1 MIKNI
6 CIIEDSEDFEIIFKR
21 VDLEDC
27 LFIPLDLK
35 TFLICKKNKV
45 NIFNFKENLTNEF
58 HEIALEET
66 KKFIENLKFKKK
78 ISYSLRSEI
87 VGYLRFRLHSIIF
100 IIEIIEQILDKYKID
115 KIIVSGITKQNHKL
129 HNAKICSE
137 IVNELYPDLS
147 KNLINN
153 HQDEKYKKIYTYVPD
168 RQLLRKSKKILLGN
182 GGYNLKRLNK
192 RFRKKGFTTWLTFFK
207 I

>member
-35 TFLICKKNKV
+35 TFLICKNKV

-115 KIIVSGITKQNHKL
+115 KNYCIRDN
-129 HNAKICSE
+129 
-137 IVNELYPDLS
+137 
-147 KNLINN
+147 
-153 HQDEKYKKIYTYVPD
+153 
-168 RQLLRKSKKILLGN
+168 
-182 GGYNLKRLNK
+182 
-192 RFRKKGFTTWLTFFK
+192 
-207 I
+207 